1 MSNIIPKFGLETL
14 GDVEEADDEEKRR
27 RDLAE
32 DIRPGRALR
41 IREVILYL

>member
-14 GDVEEADDEEKRR
+14 GDVEADDEEKRR

-32 DIRPGRALR
+32 DMRPGRALR

>member
-1 MSNIIPKFGLETL
+1 MPKLGLEMF
-14 GDVEEADDEEKRR
+14 GDAEADEEEKRR

-41 IREVILYL
+41 TREVILLL

>member
-1 MSNIIPKFGLETL
+1 MIPKFGLETL
-14 GDVEEADDEEKRR
+14 DSDVEADDEEKRR

-32 DIRPGRALR
+32 DMRPGRALR